1 MTLLSSRSVTGAL
14 LSVGSA
20 VLWSITLAAQSAPG
34 PDPASLPGRPGLA
47 GPPGPPSGA
56 PPRDPSARPASAVV
70 GTAVVRGR
78 VVSADTGLPLRRA
91 KVSLRDAREPQGRSV
106 TTDAAGAF
114 AFEAV
119 PKGRYRLRASKARY
133 VTTALGG
140 RRTGAPGRA
149 FDLADGQK
157 VENLTI
163 VLATAGVITGR
174 VLDDGGEPMT
184 GAYVMAL
191 RQRTVNGVTRLA
203 PSDHSRPTDDTGAY
217 RLFGLEPGRY
227 YLSVRPDD
235 DRLGPDVD
243 TSVTGL
249 APTYYPST
257 AVASE
262 AQPIDVTAGAEAVA
276 DIALV
281 ATRVT
286 TVSGEVFDAAG
297 RPAIAGMVMLH
308 AGSDGTAS
316 GFEMGIVRP
325 GGGFTLSGVA
335 PGDYTMRVRAFFDEA
350 ETIRL
355 MSSGAMQDDPA
366 FSMPLT
372 VSGSPIEDLRVVVP
386 APVAV
391 SGRVIFE
398 GGAPAGAVLG
408 SVSASTT
415 HSDMSG
421 EARSLVGQDGRFTL
435 RLRPGMWRFGAWAPP
450 GWMIKRL
457 TFRGTAV
464 DEDGPVE
471 VTSEGGRVEVL
482 LTSQLTAVTGTVSDA
497 SGAPVLD
504 YQAIVFP
511 AERTEPPHGRRHRTR
526 LDTSD
531 AQGRF
536 RLEGLPPGDYLV
548 AAVVDVDPGEAVSD
562 DTLES
567 VRESATPVRV
577 RDGQT
582 ETVAIKLPPLP

>member
-1 MTLLSSRSVTGAL
+1 MTLLSSRSVAAAL
-14 LSVGSA
+14 LPVGSA
-20 VLWSITLAAQSAPG
+20 VLWSITLAAQTPPAP
-34 PDPASLPGRPGLA
+34 
-47 GPPGPPSGA
+47 
-56 PPRDPSARPASAVV
+56 PPRDPSARPAATVV

-91 KVSLRDAREPQGRSV
+91 RVSLRDAHEPQGRSV

-133 VTTALGG
+133 VNTALGA

-191 RQRTVNGVTRLA
+191 RQRSVNGVTRLA
-203 PSDHSRPTDDTGAY
+203 PSEHAGPTDDTGAY

-235 DRLGPDVD
+235 DRVGPDID
-243 TSVTGL
+243 TSATGL

-262 AQPIDVTAGAEAVA
+262 AQPIDVAAGAEAVA
-276 DIALV
+276 DITLV

-286 TVSGEVFDAAG
+286 TVSGDVFDTAG
-297 RPAIAGMVMLH
+297 RPAIAGMVMLQ

-325 GGGFTLSGVA
+325 GGGFTLAGVA
-335 PGDYTMRVRAFFDEA
+335 PGDYTMGVRAFFDEA
-350 ETIRL
+350 ETMRIA
-355 MSSGAMQDDPA
+355 SSGMLDGAPA
-366 FSMPLT
+366 FSMPLS
-372 VSGSPIEDLRVVVP
+372 VSGEPIEDLRIVVP
-386 APVAV
+386 PPVDV
-391 SGRVIFE
+391 SGRVVFE
-398 GGAPAGAVLG
+398 GGTPAGAVFG
-408 SVSASTT
+408 GVSASNTLGVMNL
-415 HSDMSG
+415 DV
-421 EARSLVGQDGRFTL
+421 RSPVGPDGRFTL
-435 RLRPGMWRFGAWAPP
+435 RLRPGLWRFSAWTPP

-457 TFRGTAV
+457 TFRGTVV
-464 DEDGPVE
+464 DEDGAVE
-471 VTSEGGRVEVL
+471 VTSEGGRLEVL

-504 YQAIVFP
+504 YHAIVFP
-511 AERTEPPHGRRHRTR
+511 AERQDPSRGLHHRTR

-531 AQGRF
+531 EQGRF

-562 DTLES
+562 DTVDS

-577 RDGQT
+577 REGQT
-582 ETVAIKLPPLP
+582 ETVALKLPPLP